1 MASLEWQDYLVFGA
15 FLLISL
21 VIGIY
26 FALTGGKQKS
36 AGEFISGIVAISY
49 IPRLNI
55 LLKSNSLINCIFYKA
70 AGGSFHTT
78 ENTRT
83 MSYYNISTQLLYIL
97 IQE

>member
-49 IPRLNI
+49 TPCLNI
-55 LLKSNSLINCIFYKA
+55 LLKSNQLISFIFYKEI
-70 AGGSFHTT
+70 GGSFHTT

-83 MSYYNISTQLLYIL
+83 IFYYNISTQLL
-97 IQE
+97 